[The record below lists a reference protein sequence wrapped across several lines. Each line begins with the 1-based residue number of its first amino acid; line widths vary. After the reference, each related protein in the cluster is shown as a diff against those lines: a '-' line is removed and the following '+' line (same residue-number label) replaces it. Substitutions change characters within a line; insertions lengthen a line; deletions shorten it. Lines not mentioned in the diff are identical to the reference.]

1 MSTPPLAAAA
11 SMHRHRLFGWTLS
24 VLALGLLFGALPTWL
39 SPEPE
44 LERDGLER
52 PALSHEAALAHN
64 EAPSP

>member
-1 MSTPPLAAAA
+1 MSTTPLTAAA

-44 LERDGLER
+44 LERDGLES
-52 PALSHEAALAHN
+52 PAPSHETALAQHG
-64 EAPSP
+64 ATTP